1 MGEHERSEQ
10 ACPVCG
16 QHTLAV
22 DEPPQIDVM
31 GVQAYSDMLGMG
43 DLHQPG
49 SLGIICLSCD
59 TRWRDKAAFD
69 RGAAEPDAGSL
80 ADDGE
85 DADGGDDSDA
95 DGGDGGDDGEE

>member
-1 MGEHERSEQ
+1 MGEQERSEQ

-31 GVQAYSDMLGMG
+31 GVQAYSDILGMG

-69 RGAAEPDAGSL
+69 RGDAEPDVDTH
-80 ADDGE
+80 ADDDADGE
-85 DADGGDDSDA
+85 DDGSAD
-95 DGGDGGDDGEE
+95 GDDGGE